1 MRVKLKG
8 LAKTKKRLADG
19 SEKTYFY
26 AWRGGPALIDEDGQ
40 PLKAGDPM
48 LHVAY
53 TAAHAARKSGPKGT
67 ITSLIALYRDSAE
80 FKKLS
85 EKTQRDYR
93 RYLDMIQEKFGEEPL
108 ALVDAPDARGEFK
121 AWRDTMADN
130 PRKADYA
137 WTVLARVFS
146 VAKDRGKITTN
157 PCERGGRLY
166 EADRAEKVWTPAD
179 MSNFLS
185 AASQPLQMA
194 MLMALWTGQRQ
205 GDLLK
210 LTWHAY
216 DGEFIRLKQGKTGKR
231 VRIPVSGVLK
241 AVLDDLRADGMG
253 NGRILRNTR
262 GADWTEDGFRTS
274 WGKAYAKAKLPE
286 GDDALT
292 FHDLR
297 GTAVTRLA
305 LAGCSTSQIASF
317 TGHSL
322 KDVEALLDAHYLGGR
337 FELAEQAMTL
347 LEKHQAVLQLSNAP
361 PGGGISSSVPQND

>member
-8 LAKTKKRLADG
+8 IARVKKKLADG
-19 SEKTYFY
+19 TIREYHY
-26 AWRGGPALIDEDGQ
+26 AWRGGPLLKDDNGV
-40 PLKAGDPM
+40 PLKKGDPM
-48 LHVAY
+48 IHVAY
-53 TAAHAARKSGPKGT
+53 AEAHKQRKAGPKGKIESLVVLYREST
-67 ITSLIALYRDSAE
+67 EYTSLA
-80 FKKLS
+80 
-85 EKTQRDYR
+85 EKTRRDYA
-93 RYLDMIQEKFGEEPL
+93 RYLDIIQAEFGQKPL
-108 ALVDAPDARGEFK
+108 DLIEASDARGKFK
-121 AWRDTMADN
+121 AWRDTMSDN

-137 WTVLARVFS
+137 WSVLSRVLS
-146 VAKDRGKITTN
+146 VAKDRGKISVN

-166 EADRAEKVWTPAD
+166 EADRADKVWTPEQIKQ
-179 MSNFLS
+179 FLGV
-185 AASQPLQMA
+185 ASEPLQMA

-216 DGEFIRLKQGKTGKR
+216 DGQFLRVKQGKTGKR
-231 VRIPVSGVLK
+231 VRIPVSGILK
-241 AVLDDLRADGMG
+241 SVLDAKKSDGMG

-262 GADWTEDGFRTS
+262 NKDWTEDGFRAS
-274 WGKAYAKAKLPE
+274 WGKAYDKATLPD
-286 GDDALT
+286 GDDSLT

-347 LEKHQAVLQLSNAP
+347 LEEHQAALQISNM
-361 PGGGISSSVPQND
+361 PQSG